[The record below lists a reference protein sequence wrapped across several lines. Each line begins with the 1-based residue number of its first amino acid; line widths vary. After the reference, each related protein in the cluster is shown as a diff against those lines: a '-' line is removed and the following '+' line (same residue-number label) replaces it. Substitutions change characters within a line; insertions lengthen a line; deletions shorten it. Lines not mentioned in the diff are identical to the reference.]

1 MARTLKLTISLP
13 RNLFLFVSDLAKER
27 NVSRSKVFSDI
38 LQEFAEQCK
47 RDQMIEGYKAMAS
60 ENRRFAEDILP
71 IASEI
76 WPDWEY

>member
-1 MARTLKLTISLP
+1 MAQTIKLTISLP
-13 RNLFLFVSDLAKER
+13 RSLVSFADDLAKGR
-27 NVSRSKVFSDI
+27 NVTRSKVFSDI
-38 LQEFAEQCK
+38 LQEFAEQRK
-47 RDQMIEGYKAMAS
+47 RNQMIEGYRAMAS